1 MGIKPTINNI
11 QTAWLLPRHLGLNWV
26 LFRILYAGKKRL
38 GFYRRRFPIASWDD
52 KPLKNFLKEPSLE
65 DPEVYLRY
73 RREDSPVFLFK
84 PDHRQQF
91 VPFFKTWEGNDN
103 NLLSYSGQIG
113 QGRFCYFNH
122 DKIHMGFPPAWY
134 INPFSG
140 EHIPPDRH
148 WSKTGD
154 FDNGDIKVIWELNRF
169 GFVYTL
175 VRAYWRTGN
184 ELYAGLF
191 WRLIESWMVQNRPQ
205 QGPNWKCGQ
214 EISFRLMAWCFG
226 LYGFL
231 NSRETTAERVAILA
245 RMIAFSGERIA
256 ATISYALSQKNN
268 HGISEGMG
276 LWTIG
281 ALFPEFRTA
290 EEWEGLGR
298 HVLETHGREL
308 IYDDGSFA
316 QHSFNYQR
324 LMMQDYLWSLRLGDL
339 QDKPFSKELIER
351 LGKAALL
358 LYQVQ
363 DRESGQVPLYG
374 QNDGS
379 HILPLNS
386 CDYRDFRPVIQAVH
400 YLVTGRRCLPAGP
413 WDEDL
418 LWLFGEE
425 ALKAPVISLEKK
437 DLNAGTGGYYT
448 LRSPDGFIF
457 TRCASFRHR
466 PGQADMLHADLWWKG
481 QNIALDPGTYSY
493 NADTPWDNPF
503 SHTAYHN
510 TVTVDGLDQMKR
522 VSRFL
527 WLPWISGRVLRYQES
542 GGKQFTYWEGEHT
555 GYNSLKQKVRH
566 CRGILRLGTGQ
577 WLVLDALRSKGE
589 HSYRLHW
596 LFPDVP
602 YIWDE
607 KNGCL
612 RLQTAAGEYYVRMEV
627 MSCRGEFSLMRA
639 DEKSPRGWRSP
650 YYNHREP
657 ALSVDL
663 ISVNNNA
670 YFRTLF
676 SPEDCKINYKQDVLH
691 IEGNAWNAR
700 IRFQNL
706 AGMPLISSASIK
718 GKFEDKIEIPR

>member
-1 MGIKPTINNI
+1 MGREPTINNI
-11 QTAWLLPRHLGLNWV
+11 RTALHIPRYLGLNWV
-26 LFRILYAGKKRL
+26 LFRVLYAGKQRL
-38 GFYRRRFPIASWDD
+38 GLLQRRFPMASWDD
-52 KPLKNFLKEPSLE
+52 KPLKDFLKEPALA

-73 RREDSPVFLFK
+73 RREDSPVFLFN
-84 PDHRQQF
+84 PGQRQRF
-91 VPFFKTWEGNDN
+91 APFFKTWKDN
-103 NLLSYSGQIG
+103 NENLLSYAGQIG

-122 DKIHMGFPPAWY
+122 ERIDTGFPPAWH

-148 WSKTGD
+148 WSKIGD
-154 FDNGDIKVIWELNRF
+154 FDNGDIKVVWELNRF
-169 GFVYTL
+169 GFVYPL

-184 ELYAGLF
+184 DLYARLF
-191 WRLIESWMVQNRPQ
+191 WQLIESWMARNHPH

-231 NSRETTAERVAILA
+231 NSGETTADRVAALA

-256 ATISYALSQKNN
+256 SVVSYALSQKNN
-268 HGISEGMG
+268 HAISEGMG

-281 ALFPEFRTA
+281 TLFPELKPA
-290 EEWEGLGR
+290 EAWEGLGR
-298 HVLETHGREL
+298 HILETQGREL
-308 IYDDGSFA
+308 IYEDGSFA
-316 QHSFNYQR
+316 QHSLNYQR
-324 LMMQDYLWSLRLGDL
+324 LMIQDYLWSLRLGDL
-339 QDKPFSKELIER
+339 HDKPFSRELKER
-351 LGKAALL
+351 LGKSVLF

-363 DRESGQVPLYG
+363 DKESGQVPLYG

-379 HILPLNS
+379 LVLPLNG
-386 CDYRDFRPVIQAVH
+386 CGYHDFRPVIQAAH
-400 YLVTGRRCLPAGP
+400 YLVTGSRCFPPGP

-437 DLNAGTGGYYT
+437 ELKADTGGYYT
-448 LRSPDGFIF
+448 LRSSDGFIL

-481 QNIALDPGTYSY
+481 QNIALDPGTCSY

-527 WLPWISGRVLRYQES
+527 WLPWISGRVIRYQES
-542 GGKQFTYWEGEHT
+542 AGKQFTYWEGEHT
-555 GYNSLKQKVRH
+555 GYSSLKQGVRH
-566 CRGILRLGTGQ
+566 CRGILRLGTDY

-602 YIWDE
+602 HIWDE
-607 KNGCL
+607 KSGSL
-612 RLQTAAGEYYVRMEV
+612 RLQTAAGDYYIRMA
-627 MSCRGEFSLMRA
+627 EFSGKGEYLLIRA
-639 DEKSPRGWRSP
+639 DEESPRGWRSP

-663 ISVNNNA
+663 VSVKDNA

-676 SPEDCKINYKQDVLH
+676 GPEDCKVDYEKDILH
-691 IEGNAWNAR
+691 IEGNAWTAE
-700 IRFQNL
+700 ISLRFE
-706 AGMPLISSASIK
+706 AGMSLIRSASIK
-718 GKFEDKIEIPR
+718 GKFEDKIEINR